1 MMKLQHLRFFVAVVE
16 HGGVVKAAERLS
28 VSQPTVSAG
37 LKVLESELG
46 QPLFEPA
53 GTGRR
58 VRPTAKALEFY
69 KDALEILKRCEVAR
83 INFRRKGVQ
92 SPTLRIGVLNTI
104 ASRHVA
110 SFARSL
116 IGSKPE
122 LRLQLREGGRSRVQ
136 EWLRAGQVDAAWTT
150 IDNARANTRR
160 LWSEP
165 FLALVSS
172 GHRFARDRRAAVSYS
187 DIEGENFV
195 LRAACEMPRGSLWP
209 ESLRL
214 RVVAR
219 AERDDLALR
228 LVAQGTG
235 LAIGPQSLATNDV
248 VAVPVHGLDA
258 IRTIGLR
265 WRNDLDAEILKAA
278 LEALSTTAQGGR

>member
-37 LKVLESELG
+37 LKLLESELG

-58 VRPTAKALEFY
+58 LRPTAKAVEFH
-69 KDALEILKRCEVAR
+69 KDALEILKKCEAAR

-110 SFARSL
+110 SFTRAL
-116 IGSKPE
+116 TGSNPE
-122 LRLQLREGGRSRVQ
+122 LRVQLREGGRSRIQ
-136 EWLRAGQVDAAWTT
+136 EWLRGGQIDAAWTT
-150 IDNARANTRR
+150 IDNARANTHR
-160 LWSEP
+160 LWREP
-165 FLALVSS
+165 FLALVGS
-172 GHRFARDRRAAVSYS
+172 GHRFARDRRAQVSYA

-195 LRAACEMPRGSLWP
+195 LRGACEMPRGSLWP

-219 AERDDLALR
+219 AERDELALR
-228 LVAQGTG
+228 LVAEGAG
-235 LAIGPQSLATNDV
+235 LAIAPQSLATDDV
-248 VAVPVHGLDA
+248 VAVPIHELDA

-265 WRNDLDAEILKAA
+265 WRNDLGPETLKAA
-278 LEALSTTAQGGR
+278 LDALSTISA